1 MYAKVMVDVAH
12 SNVDRLFTYE
22 VPNDLAVTAGQRV
35 LIPFGGN
42 NRSIEG
48 FVLELSENAPENI
61 GTIKRIVR
69 AMEPYPA
76 LTAEQIELAKWISKS
91 YHCLLVEA
99 LRLMIPAQL
108 RGGRVKEK
116 TERIVRINADIDP
129 HQALDSLK
137 NSSGVSRAPKQ
148 SEVLELLCRMNTA
161 VSVADINAFIPNA
174 TAAVNALIK
183 KGILTDDDYIVY
195 RDPFASVNIAPSK
208 PLELTADQRSALE
221 AK

>member
-116 TERIVRINADIDP
+116 TERI
-129 HQALDSLK
+129 
-137 NSSGVSRAPKQ
+137 
-148 SEVLELLCRMNTA
+148 A
-161 VSVADINAFIPNA
+161 VSY
-174 TAAVNALIK
+174 TH
-183 KGILTDDDYIVY
+183 LTL
-195 RDPFASVNIAPSK
+195 PTKA
-208 PLELTADQRSALE
+208 
-221 AK
+221 

>member
-48 FVLELSENAPENI
+48 FVLELSENAPDNI

-137 NSSGVSRAPKQ
+137 NSSGSSADVNGWSDTTRVPQESNLRRTSLMKSGSI
-148 SEVLELLCRMNTA
+148 SETVLANSSTTGGRHSIMASTA
-161 VSVADINAFIPNA
+161 LSSSP
-174 TAAVNALIK
+174 
-183 KGILTDDDYIVY
+183 G
-195 RDPFASVNIAPSK
+195 
-208 PLELTADQRSALE
+208 
-221 AK
+221 